1 LSKVNSIRKK
11 ALELVR
17 KQDWPGAVKEYKRL
31 AELDQSN
38 PNVFN
43 ELGDIYL
50 KTGNKSEAYEAF
62 LRAIDSYTHVS
73 LHNNAVA
80 VCKKVLRL
88 LPARIE
94 VLTKLGYIRLKQG
107 LAKEA
112 ESYYSN
118 YLDKVEKDTSVDRG
132 EFMRI
137 AGEIAEAMPQSAS
150 LLDRMLKMMEQLG
163 AEDTEGKVRLKFLKA
178 YVDAGNTAAADAMAA
193 QLTELGLS
201 SEIEAVYTPPARD
214 GAVITEENIWTEKHT
229 AGERIDVDA
238 PAPPKGAAPP
248 PPAGA
253 ATPAQPAAPPAQP
266 APQAATP
273 PSPAQPAAPD
283 GASPPAQPESVYG
296 YGEVDIPGDEPAPA
310 EPVAPAPQAP
320 AESEAPP
327 AQPTKPARPQR
338 SPAPADTSEPV
349 HVSAIIDVAEDGG
362 EASEA
367 DYRSHYDLGTAYL
380 EMELFADAVREFQA
394 ASGAAQFRVKSL
406 EMIGLCFLRQ
416 NQAGLAIKQLT
427 KGLSLVGN
435 DDREALGI
443 KYNLGLAYE
452 MAGDIEKARSQ
463 FEDVYVIDV
472 TFRDVS
478 DKLAKCTS

>member
-17 KQDWPGAVKEYKRL
+17 KQDWVSAVKEYKRL

-50 KTGNKSEAYEAF
+50 KTGNKSEAYDAF
-62 LRAIDSYTHVS
+62 LHAIDSYTHVS

-107 LAKEA
+107 LAREA
-112 ESYYSN
+112 ESYYLS
-118 YLDKVEKDTSVDRG
+118 YLDKVAGETSVDVG
-132 EFMRI
+132 EFARI
-137 AGEIAEAMPQSAS
+137 AGEIAEAMPNSPA
-150 LLDRMLKMMEQLG
+150 LLQRVAQTMEQLG
-163 AEDTEGKVRLKFLKA
+163 ADDPAGRVHLKLLRAHHDT
-178 YVDAGNTAAADAMAA
+178 GNAAAA
-193 QLTELGLS
+193 
-201 SEIEAVYTPPARD
+201 EAVQAKLSEKGFGDEAAAIRSSAPD
-214 GAVITEENIWTEKHT
+214 GGKVITEENIWTEAHT
-229 AGERIDVDA
+229 AGERMDVESRA
-238 PAPPKGAAPP
+238 PATAEAASPPG
-248 PPAGA
+248 G
-253 ATPAQPAAPPAQP
+253 
-266 APQAATP
+266 
-273 PSPAQPAAPD
+273 
-283 GASPPAQPESVYG
+283 SPPAQSPPEPVPA
-296 YGEVDIPGDEPAPA
+296 EDDVDGPDAPAEAEATEAAETAAGPVAEPRAEPAPSPPPGPSQA
-310 EPVAPAPQAP
+310 AEPEPVA
-320 AESEAPP
+320 
-327 AQPTKPARPQR
+327 KR
-338 SPAPADTSEPV
+338 PAPAPAPRAASDPV
-349 HVSAIIDVAEDGG
+349 HVSAIFDEMGDGG
-362 EASEA
+362 DGSSEE
-367 DYRSHYDLGTAYL
+367 DYRSHYDLGMAYL

-394 ASGAAQFRVKSL
+394 ASTSTQFRVKSL

-427 KGLSLVGN
+427 KGLSMVG
-435 DDREALGI
+435 DGDRDALGI

-452 MAGDIEKARSQ
+452 MAGDLEKARSQ

-478 DKLAKCTS
+478 EKLAKCTS